1 MKQLMNN
8 CVHSMKFAYNQCT
21 GKRNEDNTNPR
32 AAIALYV
39 VVVAQCGDVYS
50 VTRSFFFFFFFL
62 LPPVSSKPFFTGVF
76 TLPIQLLSFLDNSTG
91 LFLFCGTNH
100 VFAHW

>member
-50 VTRSFFFFFFFL
+50 VTRSFFFFFFCCHL
-62 LPPVSSKPFFTGVF
+62 LVPSLSSQVSSRF
-76 TLPIQLLSFLDNSTG
+76 QYS
-91 LFLFCGTNH
+91 C
-100 VFAHW
+100 